1 MNSMYIWWSNFIENV
16 IQNVSVSA
24 YCQLTNETDPL
35 LITDGIPKK
44 CHIIYFLYSLYNN
57 KPSTN
62 VGREIIHWCCLNPT
76 TFFHQEFFTAFL
88 SLKCV
93 GKRKRA
99 KDKENY
105 IIPLTKTILCEKLKA
120 LNPYQNKYFICLSE
134 FKHFDIVW
142 QLFLGLQ
149 GIIGHRNTSIDKI
162 QLTIIYCN
170 KM

>member
-1 MNSMYIWWSNFIENV
+1 MKPIRYVLRMGFRKNVTLCLFCSHFI
-16 IQNVSVSA
+16 ITRL
-24 YCQLTNETDPL
+24 QLMMVA
-35 LITDGIPKK
+35 K
-44 CHIIYFLYSLYNN
+44 C
-57 KPSTN
+57 
-62 VGREIIHWCCLNPT
+62 PT
-76 TFFHQEFFTAFL
+76 IFFQQEFFTAFL
-88 SLKCV
+88 SLKYV

-149 GIIGHRNTSIDKI
+149 GIIGHRNTSIYKI

>member
-1 MNSMYIWWSNFIENV
+1 MN
-16 IQNVSVSA
+16 
-24 YCQLTNETDPL
+24 QLTGQHTNETDPL
-35 LITDGIPKK
+35 RITDGIQKK
-44 CHIIYFLYSLYNN
+44 CHIMSFLFSRYN
-57 KPSTN
+57 KQTSTN
-62 VGREIIHWCCLNPT
+62 NGHKIINSSCLSPT
-76 TFFHQEFFTAFL
+76 TFFQQEFFTAFL
-88 SLKCV
+88 SLKYV

-120 LNPYQNKYFICLSE
+120 LNPYQNKYFVCLSE

-149 GIIGHRNTSIDKI
+149 GIIGHRNTSIYKI